1 MKGVVFTDFLEMV
14 EGAHSHILDEQ
25 ILADADPESGGA
37 YTAVG
42 TYDYM
47 ELGSM
52 GCHLGRRTDTPVPE
66 LLHTFGGYMFGRFLE
81 GYPQFFEGET
91 SPLDFLPK
99 VDGYIHGEVR
109 KLYPDAE
116 LPVFDSER
124 PDAQT
129 LIMTYE
135 SSRPLAQFAEGLIA
149 AAIDHFEKPIDLV
162 TEDLSDGKG
171 TKARFTLT
179 EKE

>member
-1 MKGVVFTDFLEMV
+1 MKGVVFTEFLEMV
-14 EGAHSHILDEQ
+14 EGAHSPILADQ
-25 ILADADPESGGA
+25 ILADADPDSGGA
-37 YTAVG
+37 YPAVG

-47 ELGSM
+47 DLVSM
-52 GCHLGRRTDTPVPE
+52 VCHLGRRTDTPVPE